1 MNNNQDLE
9 TYLNSMMTTLQDN
22 IDSVNTSL
30 TSKINAKPDK
40 LTMYPV
46 GSIYQSTGSTSPA
59 SLFGGSWERFTNR
72 FLVGA
77 GDLYAVNAMGGE
89 EEHTLNIS
97 EMPSHQHSGS
107 DSGHAF
113 LVDLN
118 RQDTS
123 SDFAILS
130 ASTMQYRCTVN
141 RGTAFTGGTQPHNNM
156 PPYYAVNIWRRTA

>member
-9 TYLNSMMTTLQDN
+9 TYLNSMRTTLQDN
-22 IDSVNTSL
+22 INSVNSSL

-59 SLFGGSWERFTNR
+59 SLFGGSWERFINR

-77 GDLYAVNAMGGE
+77 GDFYPVNAMGGE
-89 EEHTLNIS
+89 ENHTLSIN
-97 EMPSHQHSGS
+97 EMPRHQHIGS
-107 DSGHAF
+107 DGGYAF

-123 SDFAILS
+123 SDFVMLS
-130 ASTMQYRCTVN
+130 DSTMHYRCTPN